1 MASEDTALSTAARR
15 ILASGLVLALGACSV
30 PKPYVMPTAPQ
41 ETAPAVVVK
50 EVVPPPPA
58 PVAQAPEPP
67 KPTVKEAPEP
77 PSREFRL
84 GPATQALVNQA
95 KLQITRGEL
104 PGASG
109 TLDRALRIEPQ
120 NPLLWIEVARL
131 RLTESDPK
139 QAENCAKKAL
149 ILGSTDANVRMTAG
163 HLLADALR
171 AQKRDAEAADLEQ
184 QPWMN

>member
-1 MASEDTALSTAARR
+1 MASENASLVSLWQRAAVACC
-15 ILASGLVLALGACSV
+15 ILGLGACSV
-30 PKPYVMPTAPQ
+30 PKPYVMPAPVQ
-41 ETAPAVVVK
+41 EPVPVIVAKEPPPA
-50 EVVPPPPA
+50 PPPPA
-58 PVAQAPEPP
+58 QIVEAPEPAP
-67 KPTVKEAPEP
+67 KEAPEP
-77 PSREFRL
+77 PSRAFKL
-84 GPATQALVNQA
+84 GPAAQALVNQA
-95 KLQITRGEL
+95 RTQIARGEL

-139 QAENCAKKAL
+139 QAENCARKAL
-149 ILGSTDANVRMTAG
+149 LLGSADATVRITAG

-171 AQKRDAEAADLEQ
+171 AQKRDAEAQDLEQ

>member
-1 MASEDTALSTAARR
+1 MASEDSALKSGFGR
-15 ILASGLVLALGACSV
+15 ILVSLLLLALGACTL
-30 PKPYVMPTAPQ
+30 PKPYVMPPAPK
-41 ETAPAVVVK
+41 ESPPAVVIK
-50 EVVPPPPA
+50 EPPPPPPA
-58 PVAQAPEPP
+58 PAVVAPEAP
-67 KPTVKEAPEP
+67 KPAVKEAPEP

-84 GPATQALVNQA
+84 GPAAQALVNQA
-95 KLQITRGEL
+95 KAQIARGEL

-139 QAENCAKKAL
+139 QSENCAKKAL
-149 ILGSTDANVRMTAG
+149 ILGSADVNVRLTAG